1 MLGLFTVFTAG
12 APNTPQ
18 ALDTISLLVPQGWAV
33 RSFRQAM
40 EGEPLP
46 NITLT
51 FAVILLWSAV
61 FFFIGQ
67 YRLRKR
73 FE

>member
-1 MLGLFTVFTAG
+1 
-12 APNTPQ
+12 
-18 ALDTISLLVPQGWAV
+18 
-33 RSFRQAM
+33 M